1 MLFHVCFSTQKNTAQ
16 HHAGLHFIY
25 AKSISSTVRSTT
37 RALFLAI
44 RSPPDDVKAFCS
56 MITSIA
62 FFTASGST
70 GSTGLSKEY
79 VTVFPSSFS
88 NFNSIFFIV
97 SPPFLYNFLLLTFSP
112 DVGAVF
118 PFDNGKFAFLQ
129 PCKRFSNRVQLVS
142 I

>member
-1 MLFHVCFSTQKNTAQ
+1 FQFPKTQMQTSN
-16 HHAGLHFIY
+16 HAGLYSIY
-25 AKSISSTVRSTT
+25 DKSISSTVRSTT

-44 RSPPDDVKAFCS
+44 RSPPDDVNAFCS
-56 MITSIA
+56 IITSIA
-62 FFTASGST
+62 LFTASGST

-88 NFNSIFFIV
+88 NFNSIFFTV
-97 SPPFLYNFLLLTFSP
+97 SPPFLYNFPLLAFSP

-129 PCKRFSNRVQLVS
+129 PCKRFSNRIQLVS